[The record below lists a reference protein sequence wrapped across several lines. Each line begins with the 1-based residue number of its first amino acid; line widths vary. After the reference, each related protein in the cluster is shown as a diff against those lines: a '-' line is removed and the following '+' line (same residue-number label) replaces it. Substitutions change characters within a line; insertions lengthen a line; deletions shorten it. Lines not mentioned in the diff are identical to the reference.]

1 MRKNMY
7 LGGTYMAESKSKFS
21 NWYKTGMFGYIP
33 VKYFFPFLILVSISV
48 FIDSAPGG
56 FLGGFVICS
65 CFGLLLLK
73 LGDNI
78 PIIRSFLGGG
88 SFLTIFGAAFIA
100 YFKVFPDGTAELL
113 SNFVKN
119 MDAIGWAALAVIC
132 GSILTMDRNLL
143 IHAGKLYFIP
153 IIAGIIV
160 AFGFAGIAGQ
170 LLGYGWRE
178 AILYVALPIMGGG
191 TSAGAVPMSQSYGAI
206 LSQDPGYYLSLMMP
220 AVVIGN
226 AVAIVSAGILKSIGQ
241 RFPKFTGNGK
251 MMRSKMDQVSEDEK
265 EYLKHPIQIETLGRG
280 FVLTGVLLA
289 AGMLFYKLVP
299 SIHFYAWTILICAV
313 CKIFGLIPK
322 GLEIDVGHWYQFS
335 LKLTVPVSMFAIGYV
350 YTDLNV
356 VISNFSIAFFLLVLA
371 TVFGAIVGT
380 WIAGNLLGF
389 YPIEASITAG
399 LCMANMG
406 GSGDVATLGA
416 ADRMGLMP
424 FASISSRL
432 GGALI
437 IIIAG
442 LLLPLIGGG
451 L

>member
-1 MRKNMY
+1 MTDAKGKVVTWFN
-7 LGGTYMAESKSKFS
+7 
-21 NWYKTGMFGYIP
+21 TGMFGYIP
-33 VKYFFPFLILVSISV
+33 VKYFLPFLAIVTVSV
-48 FIDSAPGG
+48 FIDSVPGG

-78 PIIRSFLGGG
+78 PIIRSYLGGG
-88 SFLTIFGAAFIA
+88 SFLTIFGAALIA
-100 YFKVFPDGTAELL
+100 YLKVFPEGTTTLL
-113 SNFVKN
+113 TNFVKS

-132 GSILTMDRNLL
+132 GSILTMDRKLL
-143 IHAGKLYFIP
+143 IRAGKLYFIP
-153 IIAGIIV
+153 VIAGIIF
-160 AFGFAGIAGQ
+160 AFGFAALGGW
-170 LLGYGWRE
+170 LMGYGWRE

-191 TSAGAVPMSQSYGAI
+191 TSAGAVPMSQSYGAM
-206 LSQDPGYYLSLMMP
+206 LSQEPGFYLSLMMP

-226 AVAIVSAGILKSIGQ
+226 AVAIVAAGVLKSIGQ
-241 RFPKFTGNGK
+241 KFPKFSGNGK
-251 MMRSKMDQVSEDEK
+251 MMRDKENAIAEDEK
-265 EYLKHPIQIETLGRG
+265 AYLKHPYQIETLGRG
-280 FVLTGVLLA
+280 FILTGVLLA

-299 SIHFYAWTILICAV
+299 TIHFYAWTILICAA

-322 GLEIDVGHWYQFS
+322 SLEVDIGHWYQFS

-356 VISNFSIAFFLLVLA
+356 VISSFSLEFFALVLLVIL
-371 TVFGAIVGT
+371 GAILGT
-380 WIAGNLLGF
+380 WFTGNLLGF
-389 YPIEASITAG
+389 YPIESSVTAG

-416 ADRMGLMP
+416 ADRMDLMP

-442 LLLPLIGGG
+442 ILLPLIGAG